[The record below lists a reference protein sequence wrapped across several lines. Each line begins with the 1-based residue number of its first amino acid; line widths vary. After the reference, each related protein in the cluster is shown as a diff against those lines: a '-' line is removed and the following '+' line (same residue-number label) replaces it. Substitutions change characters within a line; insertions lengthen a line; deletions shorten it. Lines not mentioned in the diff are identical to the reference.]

1 MRILIT
7 GGAGF
12 IGSHLSGA
20 LVRSGHAV
28 HALDDLSTGS
38 LENLDAL
45 QGAPGFALTVGSCRD
60 AGVVEELVADADVVC
75 HLAAAV
81 GVERVVD
88 QPVQTIET
96 NVHGTEVI
104 LAAAARRRTPL
115 LLASTSEVYGRSPA
129 LPFHEDGDLVLG
141 APTRA
146 RWSYACSKAIDEFLA
161 FAYAKEFGLPVLVP
175 RLFNTVGPR
184 QTGAYGMVI
193 PRFVGAAV
201 RNEPIR
207 VYGDGRQTRCFCHV
221 DDVVRALV
229 ALVEAGG
236 FDATIL
242 NIGGT
247 DEITIGNLAR
257 RVVARA
263 GSSSPIVRI
272 PYDEAYGSGFED
284 LERRVPDTGR
294 VRARIGWRP
303 ARTLDDILDD
313 VIANERRGVPA
324 RPGHLARDAALP

>member
-1 MRILIT
+1 
-7 GGAGF
+7 
-12 IGSHLSGA
+12 
-20 LVRSGHAV
+20 
-28 HALDDLSTGS
+28 
-38 LENLDAL
+38 
-45 QGAPGFALTVGSCRD
+45 
-60 AGVVEELVADADVVC
+60 
-75 HLAAAV
+75 
-81 GVERVVD
+81 
-88 QPVQTIET
+88 
-96 NVHGTEVI
+96 
-104 LAAAARRRTPL
+104 
-115 LLASTSEVYGRSPA
+115 
-129 LPFHEDGDLVLG
+129 
-141 APTRA
+141 
-146 RWSYACSKAIDEFLA
+146 
-161 FAYAKEFGLPVLVP
+161 
-175 RLFNTVGPR
+175 
-184 QTGAYGMVI
+184 MVI

-284 LERRVPDTGR
+284 LERRVPDTER

-303 ARTLDDILDD
+303 ERTLDDILDD
-313 VIANERRGVPA
+313 VIANERRGVPV
-324 RPGHLARDAALP
+324 RPGHLARDVALP